1 MMYWQDI
8 LTIASAAYAG
18 VSLTTIK
25 ILIGVNFHHSRK
37 LRKKLAQRLLK
48 EKEYDALVARKIE
61 IDRILEKDR
70 ALKKK
75 DENDI

>member
-1 MMYWQDI
+1 MMYWEDI
-8 LTIASAAYAG
+8 LTITSACYAG

-25 ILIGVNFHHSRK
+25 VLIGINFHHSRK

-48 EKEYDALVARKIE
+48 DKEFDALVAKKIE
-61 IDRILEKDR
+61 IERLLEKDR

-75 DENDI
+75 SETDI

>member
-1 MMYWQDI
+1 MMYWEDI
-8 LTIASAAYAG
+8 LAITSAVYAG

-25 ILIGVNFHHSRK
+25 VLIGVNFHHSRK

-48 EKEYDALVARKIE
+48 DKEFDALVAKKIE
-61 IDRILEKDR
+61 IERLLEKDR

-75 DENDI
+75 DETDL

>member
-8 LTIASAAYAG
+8 LTITAVCYSG

-25 ILIGVNFHHSRK
+25 VLLAVNFHHSRK

-48 EKEYDALVARKIE
+48 ESEYDSLLAKKIE
-61 IDRILEKDR
+61 IERLLERDRKLKDKESR
-70 ALKKK
+70 
-75 DENDI
+75 DE

>member
-8 LTIASAAYAG
+8 LTISAIAYSA

-25 ILIGVNFHHSRK
+25 ILIAVNFHHSRK

-48 EKEYDALVARKIE
+48 ETEYDALLAKKIE
-61 IDRILEKDR
+61 IEKMLERDR
-70 ALKKK
+70 ALKEKAK
-75 DENDI
+75 EEI